1 MIQVNSKK
9 ESASS
14 ELDALALEMHEVVHE
29 LIKKYQFRDRNRIC
43 CHDVT
48 VSQCYILYELR
59 HKALPMRV
67 LATRLDL
74 DLSTVSRVVNQLE
87 KKAYVERRSD
97 PADGRIVLA
106 ALTDAGRDVLQRIEA
121 ELVASERQIL
131 EQISPAARH
140 GVLFALRELLHSVDR
155 WRTTCC
161 ATPPGSE

>member
-1 MIQVNSKK
+1 MVQIKSQK
-9 ESASS
+9 EGASP

-59 HKALPMRV
+59 RGALPMRA
-67 LATRLDL
+67 LAAGLDL

-106 ALTDAGRDVLQRIEA
+106 ALTDAGREVLQRIEA
-121 ELVASERQIL
+121 ELIASERQIL

-140 GVLFALRELLHSVDR
+140 GVLFALRELLRSVDR

-161 ATPPGSE
+161 VKPPGDK